1 MRQQATCHPER
12 FNKAYGL
19 CTACYA
25 KQKYWK
31 DPEKFRAGVRKYRA
45 NNLEKAKRCQANS
58 YRKTTYGIS
67 LAEFEA
73 MAAAQNNECSICHI
87 DKGETLHIDHDH
99 DTGKVRGLL
108 CSNCNRNLGW
118 YEKKA
123 EAIKQYLNG
132 ATIAGDN

>member
-1 MRQQATCHPER
+1 MRQHATCHPER

-25 KQKYWK
+25 KAKYWK

-58 YRKTTYGIS
+58 HRKTTYGIS
-67 LAEFEA
+67 LVEFES
-73 MAAAQNNECSICHI
+73 MAAAQNNECSICRL
-87 DKGETLHIDHDH
+87 DKQETLHIDHDH
-99 DTGKVRGLL
+99 ITGKVRGLL

-118 YEKKA
+118 YEKRA
-123 EAIKQYLNG
+123 EAIRLYLNG
-132 ATIAGDN
+132 TIFAGDK